1 MLRDSSE
8 LYLAIEMDV
17 AASGALE
24 NALDDVADTSE
35 DGCVADWVM
44 VEDMDDTCI
53 VFRFE
58 ACNEPMFC
66 SDLLLSGKW
75 T

>member
-35 DGCVADWVM
+35 DGCVAD
-44 VEDMDDTCI
+44 
-53 VFRFE
+53 
-58 ACNEPMFC
+58 
-66 SDLLLSGKW
+66 
-75 T
+75 